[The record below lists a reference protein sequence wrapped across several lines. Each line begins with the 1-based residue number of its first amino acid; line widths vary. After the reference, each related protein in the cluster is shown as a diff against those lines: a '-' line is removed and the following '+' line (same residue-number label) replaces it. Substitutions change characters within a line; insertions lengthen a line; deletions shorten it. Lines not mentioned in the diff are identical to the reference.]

1 MNARFFWDELRGR
14 VSNVCINGNML
25 EFSGKRPGTHQSQL
39 LSAMTTHGRVVHLLV
54 LDSGRG
60 LIVCEDSIAAERI
73 LGSSPLLA
81 DTSIIRL
88 SQYRPR

>member
-1 MNARFFWDELRGR
+1 MNEHFFRDELRGR
-14 VSNVCINGNML
+14 VSNVCINGNIL
-25 EFSGKRPGTHQSQL
+25 EFSGKRPGTHPSQL
-39 LSAMTTHGRVVHLLV
+39 LSAMITHGRVMHLVELG
-54 LDSGRG
+54 SGRG
-60 LIVCEDSIAAERI
+60 LIVCEDSTAAERI

>member
-1 MNARFFWDELRGR
+1 MNARLFRDEFKER
-14 VSNVCINGNML
+14 VGSLCISGIML
-25 EFSGKRPGTHQSQL
+25 EFSGKRPGTHPSQL
-39 LSAMTTHGRVVHLLV
+39 LSAMITHGRVVHLLV

-60 LIVCEDSIAAERI
+60 LIVCEDSTAAERI